1 MKNKT
6 IYKILSILMI
16 FALIIT
22 MANISAYASVSSS
35 DTSSITISG
44 VESGVTVTLYRI
56 ATVNVDSSGNVL
68 DPEYTWVSEVEDWLN
83 DSETYSSYAD
93 IETFASTVASDTSVA
108 SSFYSALSAAI
119 SSGIITLKETE
130 SATAT
135 SDTVTISGVEMGL
148 YLIIIEGGS
157 LVYSP
162 NVVSV
167 APEYDTNSSA
177 WALPTSYDVEAKT
190 STLTMTKTVTD
201 DSSTSDNYAIGD
213 TINYTIVASVPTYGE
228 GAVYTTYKI
237 SDSLDTGLT
246 LNTNSI
252 TVSGTATEGSST
264 ILTEGT
270 EYTAETS
277 GNSFTLTF
285 DYDKISSYSTITV
298 TYTATLNQN
307 LVVDGSGNGNTATL
321 TYSNNPYT
329 DSTTKEISSGEINV
343 YTYGIEVTKTDKST
357 GDAISGAQFTLS
369 TKDSED
375 NYTVLSFVYNSETGI
390 YYLAGSDDTN
400 TTTTLTTDSNGKLY
414 IYGLDEGTY
423 YLQETY
429 APGDYIIDTD
439 YVEVEIVDEDTDGSI
454 EKDETETSSGVYS
467 IGITNKTGFSLPVT
481 GGIGT
486 VIFIIVG
493 AILIILGV
501 LMKVSKRRKD

>member
-6 IYKILSILMI
+6 IHKILSILMI
-16 FALIIT
+16 FALVIT

-35 DTSSITISG
+35 DTSSIIISG

-68 DPEYTWVSEVEDWLN
+68 DPEYTWVSEVEEWLST
-83 DSETYSSYAD
+83 SETYPSYAD
-93 IETFASTVASDTSVA
+93 IETFASEVTPDTSAA
-108 SSFYSALSAAI
+108 SSFYSALSADI
-119 SSGIITLKETE
+119 SSGNITLDGTET
-130 SATAT
+130 TAT
-135 SDTVTISGVEMGL
+135 RETVTISGVEMGL

-167 APEYDTNSSA
+167 APEYDTTSSA
-177 WALPTSYDVEAKT
+177 WALPTSYEVEAKT
-190 STLTMTKTVTD
+190 STLTITKTVTD
-201 DSSTSDNYAIGD
+201 DSLTSDNYAIGD
-213 TINYTIVASVPTYGE
+213 EINYTIVASVPTYGD

-246 LNTNSI
+246 LNTSSI
-252 TVSGTATEGSST
+252 TVSGSSTEGSTTTLTKGTKYTVTTST
-264 ILTEGT
+264 
-270 EYTAETS
+270 S
-277 GNSFTLTF
+277 SFTLDF
-285 DYDKISSYSTITV
+285 DYDEISSYSTITV

-357 GDAISGAQFTLS
+357 EETISGVQFTLS

-375 NYTVLSFVYNSETGI
+375 NYTVLSFVESSTGI
-390 YYLAGSDDTN
+390 YYLAGSDDTD

-439 YVEVEIVDEDTDGSI
+439 YVEIEIVDEDTDGTI
-454 EKDETETSSGVYS
+454 EINSTETSSGVYS
-467 IGITNKTGFSLPVT
+467 KAIINKTGFSLPVT

-501 LMKVSKRRKD
+501 LMKVSKRKKD